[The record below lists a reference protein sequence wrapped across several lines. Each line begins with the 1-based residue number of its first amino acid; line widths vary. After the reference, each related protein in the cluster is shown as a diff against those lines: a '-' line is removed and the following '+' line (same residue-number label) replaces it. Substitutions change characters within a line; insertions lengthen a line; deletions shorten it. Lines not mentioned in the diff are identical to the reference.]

1 MSSGGGGGDGWRPA
15 PTPVS
20 APKKPGGGARGGGSG
35 GDPSDPC
42 YIVEVAN
49 LNSVNQ
55 TALATVSVG
64 TQLDVELQKG
74 PPQRLLAKNGS
85 NIVGSITSKSLP
97 QLILCISQG
106 RTYQAEVVAL
116 QGAICQVRIHPA

>member
-1 MSSGGGGGDGWRPA
+1 MSSSGGGGDGWRPT
-15 PTPVS
+15 PTPGSV
-20 APKKPGGGARGGGSG
+20 PKKPGGGTGGGSG
-35 GDPSDPC
+35 GGDPNDPC
-42 YIVEVAN
+42 FIVEIAN

-55 TALATVSVG
+55 AALAAVSVG
-64 TQLDVELQKG
+64 SQLDIELQKG

-85 NIVGSITSKSLP
+85 NTVGSITSRSLP

-106 RTYQAEVVAL
+106 RTYKAEVVAL